1 MDAGLPEQEGADC
14 IASALPLY
22 VSNSRRL
29 IQPSFSSFVESHGK
43 PLLDLSLYVSSQN
56 YTEITRPIYNTIQPF
71 PLPYLTPPSV
81 RASAKARTA
90 HLGLSSLDVDADD
103 TTHSSDSSII
113 PPSLRKPRNTV
124 SALLASSPEANAQIR
139 LDALATDFF
148 EPLQKLR
155 RGKKYFVSE
164 RHFSSLDCLALGY
177 LSLMLVPELPQP
189 WLAKTMRKKFP
200 DLCTWTK
207 ELKDEVFG
215 PFVEMEDALPKNGE
229 DMEQKISRGKGHL
242 PWKMPSNNGAVGVGS
257 MFLSSVA
264 DSIPVVGQ
272 LRRNTRMRQHGGKTP
287 EEEQSSS
294 WRALTVLSSLLAS
307 VGLVAGYMFH
317 QGIISFPSS
326 EEPEKKKA
334 RTGLGAFG
342 EAGDMLSMYANQMD
356 YQVQRQR
363 QIEAEV
369 SGRHPIPIVE
379 LEVGPDGVRGIETV
393 A

>member
-1 MDAGLPEQEGADC
+1 
-14 IASALPLY
+14 
-22 VSNSRRL
+22 
-29 IQPSFSSFVESHGK
+29 
-43 PLLDLSLYVSSQN
+43 
-56 YTEITRPIYNTIQPF
+56 
-71 PLPYLTPPSV
+71 
-81 RASAKARTA
+81 
-90 HLGLSSLDVDADD
+90 
-103 TTHSSDSSII
+103 
-113 PPSLRKPRNTV
+113 
-124 SALLASSPEANAQIR
+124 
-139 LDALATDFF
+139 
-148 EPLQKLR
+148 LR
-155 RGKKYFVSE
+155 RGKRYFVSE
-164 RHFSSLDCLALGY
+164 RQFSSLDCLALGY

-189 WLAKTMRKKFP
+189 WLAKAMRRKFP

-215 PFVEMEDALPKNGE
+215 PYVEIQDAVPKNTEDIGE
-229 DMEQKISRGKGHL
+229 KRSRGKGHL
-242 PWKMPSNNGAVGVGS
+242 PWQAPANHDVVGVGS

-294 WRALTVLSSLLAS
+294 WHALTVLGSFLAG

-326 EEPEKKKA
+326 EEPEKRKA
-334 RTGLGAFG
+334 EAGLGAFG

-363 QIEAEV
+363 QMEAEMSV
-369 SGRHPIPIVE
+369 DQPVPVVG
-379 LEVGPDGVRGIETV
+379 LEVGPDGVRSNETV